1 MTLKKPLKMG
11 GFLQTIR
18 VIIPHTGLHTF
29 AVLAQR
35 SDEND
40 KSGNKLQ
47 VAVRHTCK
55 TIITANKES
64 GDVDESPFTLVLLLQ
79 PLSGLIQHEMIMGG
93 YFISIVSNGIN
104 TVFMFE
110 QS

>member
-1 MTLKKPLKMG
+1 MRGL
-11 GFLQTIR
+11 LQTIR

-29 AVLAQR
+29 EILAQR

-40 KSGNKLQ
+40 QFGNKLQ

-55 TIITANKES
+55 TIIAANKDN
-64 GDVDESPFTLVLLLQ
+64 GDADESPFTLVLLLQ
-79 PLSGLIQHEMIMGG
+79 PLSGLIQHEMSMGG
-93 YFISIVSNGIN
+93 YFILIVSNGIN